1 MVRKVDFFSD
11 SAGLGVSRG
20 QTTEQFAL
28 SSLVLTLAPTSVD
41 TGA

>member
-11 SAGLGVSRG
+11 SAGLGVLRG